1 MPSQRGHRPL
11 TAVLAAFVAALAL
24 LAFRAAPASAEELRI
39 VFPSMWNE
47 ALDPMLSSSSGC
59 IGLAAMYDD
68 LIGVTPDGTEL
79 SKQTGIADDWS
90 MSPDGKEWTIKIR
103 KGVMF
108 HRGFGEL
115 TAEDVKFSLDRLS
128 SERSVAQEK
137 AYFKNQIAKVEVVD
151 PYTVKVTG
159 KRPIP
164 DLPVVLSAMRGSTER
179 FMVSKKAVEK
189 LGEDGFAKN
198 PVGTGPYEFV
208 SRVGGQNMQFKA
220 VANHWR
226 IGKPRF
232 DTLKFL
238 AVPEEESSIAMVQR
252 GDADMVQISR
262 SNIKRLEQAKIKVIV
277 QQGLSAI
284 SVFLDDQFV
293 DTVPVHKEKVRE
305 ALNLAIDRQAIA
317 QSIFDGYARPIGTYY
332 TQLPVLKTM
341 AYDWKADLYPY
352 DPAKAKQ
359 LLKEAGYP
367 DGFDIDVYLYSWTGV
382 PEGQD
387 VMQAIAGMW
396 NQIGV
401 RTKIIPT
408 EYGVVR
414 AKLLKGEMP
423 GSTGFLQAPA
433 RPWQGEI
440 GVYRIFFHSTGA
452 FSHVKYPELDAILD
466 AAAQALDPAVARA
479 KLAEAMHF
487 VRNNHLGVPVVEFD
501 QAYAVTGKLANWQPV
516 FLPQNLNFDGMFRQ

>member
-1 MPSQRGHRPL
+1 MYPKRGHRLL
-11 TAVLAAFVAALAL
+11 TAVVTAFVATLAL
-24 LAFRAAPASAEELRI
+24 LPLRATPAGAEELRI

-47 ALDPMLSSSSGC
+47 AVDPMLSSSSGC

-79 SKQTGIADDWS
+79 SKETGIANDWS
-90 MSPDGKEWTIKIR
+90 MSADGKEWTIKIR

-137 AYFKNQIAKVEVVD
+137 AYFRNQIQKVEVID

-164 DLPVVLSAMRGSTER
+164 DLLVVLSAMRGSTER
-179 FMVSKKAVEK
+179 FMVSQKAVQK
-189 LGEDGFAKN
+189 LGEDGFAKT

-220 VANHWR
+220 VENHWR

-252 GDADMVQISR
+252 GDADLVPISR
-262 SNIKRLEQAKIKVIV
+262 ANIKRLEAAKVRVMV
-277 QQGLSAI
+277 QEGLNSV
-284 SVFLDDQFV
+284 SVFMDDQFV
-293 DTVPVHKEKVRE
+293 DTVPVHNEKVRE
-305 ALNLAIDRQAIA
+305 ALNLAIDRNAIA
-317 QSIFDGYARPIGTYY
+317 QSIFDGHARPMGTYY
-332 TQLPVLKTM
+332 TQIAVLKTLG
-341 AYDWKADLYPY
+341 YDWKADLYSY

-367 DGFDIDVYLYSWTGV
+367 NGFDIDVYIYPWTGL
-382 PEGQD
+382 PEGPD
-387 VMQAIAGMW
+387 TMQAIAGMW

-414 AKLLKGEMP
+414 AKLLKGEIP
-423 GSTGFLQAPA
+423 GATGYFQAPA
-433 RPWQGEI
+433 RPWQGEV
-440 GVYRIFFHSTGA
+440 GVYRIFMHSKGA
-452 FSHVKYPELDAILD
+452 FNHVKIPELDAFLD
-466 AAAQALDPAVARA
+466 AAAEALDPNVIKH
-479 KLAEAMHF
+479 KLAEAMHYI
-487 VRNNHLGVPVVEFD
+487 RNHHLAVPVLEFD
-501 QAYAVTGKLANWQPV
+501 QAFAVTNKLDKWKPV
-516 FLPQNLNFDGMFRQ
+516 FLPQDLNFDTMFKR